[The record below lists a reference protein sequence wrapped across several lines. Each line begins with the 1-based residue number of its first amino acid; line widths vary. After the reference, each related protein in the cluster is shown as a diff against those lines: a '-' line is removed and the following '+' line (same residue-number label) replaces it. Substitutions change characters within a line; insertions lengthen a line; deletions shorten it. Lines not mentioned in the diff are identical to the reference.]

1 MPKLLFFLCH
11 GKKEGAGL
19 TRTFPTCTRQCVVVV
34 GGENGDE
41 EQGADV
47 FDFNFLSV
55 RLLKDYRMFAHAPAE
70 PECAGLGG

>member
-1 MPKLLFFLCH
+1 MPELLLLVSWQA
-11 GKKEGAGL
+11 KRVAVL

-47 FDFNFLSV
+47 CLQMPKNLQ
-55 RLLKDYRMFAHAPAE
+55 KI
-70 PECAGLGG
+70 